1 MSMAT
6 VTAQQTQ
13 SAVAAAQ
20 AAAQAAASG
29 TSSSSGAAGTSA
41 NASTAAATTGQNAL
55 TSLSG
60 NFNDFLSMLTTQLQN
75 QDPSSPM
82 DTDQFTQEL
91 VEFSGV
97 EQQINTNSS
106 LTQLIQLTQGN
117 EVMQSGAIDGKQ
129 VTVQANQIA
138 LQNGKGE
145 IQFTSPAAEPAA
157 IAIYNGSGQQIANAV
172 VQATAG
178 SNTWTWNGT
187 DGQGNT
193 VPDGAYN
200 IAVVGANTD
209 GSTTALPFTVVGTA
223 TSVQNTASGGV
234 QLQLG
239 ALGVGF
245 GSVQSVGN

>member
-20 AAAQAAASG
+20 ADAQAAASG
-29 TSSSSGAAGTSA
+29 TSSSGAAGTSA
-41 NASTAAATTGQNAL
+41 TAGTAATTGQNAL

-157 IAIYNGSGQQIANAV
+157 IAIYNSSGQQITSAV

-178 SNTWTWNGT
+178 SNTWTWNGA

-193 VPDGAYN
+193 VPDGVYN

>member
-29 TSSSSGAAGTSA
+29 TSSSGAAGTSA
-41 NASTAAATTGQNAL
+41 TASTAATTGQNAL

-157 IAIYNGSGQQIANAV
+157 IAIYNSSGQQITNAV